1 MTVGLW
7 RDLWGAARS
16 LDFSAA
22 GDGAS
27 PVSTHAVVRCGQ
39 RPYNLSVMSSTASLP
54 EIPHS
59 NSNGHRRN
67 PALRVLYYTV
77 CLLLVALI
85 AGVWWLYWIARLPLP
100 QLDGSV
106 SVSGISS
113 KVRVMRDEQGVPTI
127 QAATLEDLFFA
138 QGYVTAQDRLWQMD
152 MLRRAAAGELSE
164 IIGEDTVK
172 MDREQRIL
180 GLRIAAEAA
189 EKNISARDR
198 GFLDAYARGVNA
210 FLESHRDRL
219 SLEFRLMKYTPRPW
233 TVTDSLLVGAR
244 MVQDLTHYSN
254 PPALTREKILA
265 KLGPEL
271 TADLYVNS
279 SWRDRPPTEVRRM
292 EDEPAV
298 HSSDTDEDEDDDEE
312 VDPEGGNGRLIS
324 GLASGSDFVN
334 TLQLAGHVPQG
345 LKPAFFQALN
355 GTAEAV
361 PLQNNWVVP
370 PGLGSAVSLFP
381 ALKRW
386 AKLVRPYGTGY
397 SFDTEYSSGAGYA
410 DDSFRPGSNNW
421 VVSGQHT
428 VSGKPLLSNDM
439 HLDHQMPNL
448 WFEAHL
454 KTDSGNFDVAGVTL
468 PGVPFVIVGHN
479 QRIGWG
485 FTNVGATVED
495 DYIEEFNAQGQYKTP
510 AGWVDAQHRQETI
523 HVKGKPDV
531 TLDVVTTRHG
541 PIITEL
547 IPGETR
553 KIALRWTLQDGMGLM
568 FFDVNS
574 AENWEEFRKAFS
586 TFDAPG
592 QNVMYGDVDGHIGY
606 QATGRVPIR
615 AAGDGSLPVSGSD
628 DAHEWKGWIPFD
640 EMPHVYDPPE
650 GILATANGRITP
662 DGYKYSISTEWEA
675 PWRTDRIYRVLES
688 GKKFAP
694 ADMLALQMDVSSTY
708 DRVCADKFVYAIDHA
723 ASASDRAKQA
733 AEILRDWDGRMSAD
747 SAAPMIET
755 KARQELAR
763 LLLEPKL
770 GAAADISASR
780 PASGALSWKSYHW
793 AMSSVWLENVLTKQ
807 PARWLPPGYSD
818 YGSLLTAAVENAVK
832 QTRVASGDP
841 SKAPSDL
848 SQWKWGKNYPVEI
861 DHPVLS
867 QLPLIGRFT
876 GPGLHPLSGS
886 NYTVKAMGR
895 GFGPSERL
903 TWNFANFDESTLNV
917 VTGESGIFLSPYYMD
932 QWAAWYG
939 GATFAFPFSQAAV
952 EQHRA
957 HEMMLEPGR
966 QEGSR

>member
-1 MTVGLW
+1 L
-7 RDLWGAARS
+7 S
-16 LDFSAA
+16 E
-22 GDGAS
+22 
-27 PVSTHAVVRCGQ
+27 VR
-39 RPYNLSVMSSTASLP
+39 
-54 EIPHS
+54 
-59 NSNGHRRN
+59 RRN
-67 PALRVLYYTV
+67 PALRILYYAL

-85 AGVWWLYWIARLPLP
+85 VGVWWFYWIARRPLP

-106 SVSGISS
+106 SVSGISA
-113 KVRVMRDEQGVPTI
+113 KVRVIRDEHGVPTI
-127 QAATLEDLFFA
+127 EASTLADLFFA

-152 MLRRAAAGELSE
+152 MMRRAAAGELSE
-164 IIGEDTVK
+164 VIGENTVK
-172 MDREQRIL
+172 RDREERIL
-180 GLRIAAEAA
+180 GLRLAAEAA
-189 EKNISARDR
+189 EKSISARDR
-198 GFLDAYARGVNA
+198 VYFAAYARGVNA

-219 SLEFRLMKYTPRPW
+219 SLEFRLMKYAPRAW
-233 TVTDSLLVGAR
+233 TVTDSMLVGALL
-244 MVQDLTHYSN
+244 VQYLNHY
-254 PPALTREKILA
+254 PYERALEREKVLA

-279 SWRDRPPTEVRRM
+279 SWRDRPPAEVRRI
-292 EDEPAV
+292 EDEPAINNG
-298 HSSDTDEDEDDDEE
+298 DGDDDDDEE
-312 VDPEGGNGRLIS
+312 VDPEGGTGRLTSAVSS
-324 GLASGSDFVN
+324 GY
-334 TLQLAGHVPQG
+334 VPQV
-345 LKPAFFQALN
+345 LKRVR
-355 GTAEAV
+355 E
-361 PLQNNWVVP
+361 NWVVP
-370 PGLGSAVSLFP
+370 PGLESFVALAP

-386 AKLVRPYGTGY
+386 AKLGRP
-397 SFDTEYSSGAGYA
+397 SGAGYS
-410 DDSFRPGSNNW
+410 DDSLAGYSDDSLRPGSNNW

-454 KTDSGNFDVAGVTL
+454 RTTTATTETTTATTTGTKAGSFDVAGVTL

-485 FTNVGATVED
+485 FTNVGPTVED
-495 DYIEEFNAQGQYKTP
+495 DFIEEFNAQGQYKTP
-510 AGWVDAQHRQETI
+510 AGWLDAQHRQETI

-547 IPGETR
+547 LPGETR

-568 FFDVNS
+568 FFDADS
-574 AENWEEFRKAFS
+574 AENWDQFRKALS
-586 TFDAPG
+586 TFGAPG
-592 QNVMYGDVDGHIGY
+592 QNLMYGDVDGHIGY

-615 AAGDGSLPVSGSD
+615 AAGDGSLPVNGSD
-628 DAHEWKGWIPFD
+628 DAHEWKGFIPFD
-640 EMPHVYDPPE
+640 EMPHVYDPPS

-662 DGYKYSISTEWEA
+662 EGYKYSISTEWDA

-708 DRVCADKFVYAIDHA
+708 DRFCADKFVYAVDHA
-723 ASASDRAKQA
+723 ASASDRAKRA

-747 SAAPMIET
+747 SAAPTIET

-770 GAAADISASR
+770 GAAADSSNSSSAPS
-780 PASGALSWKSYHW
+780 PKSGAASGALSWKSYHW

-818 YGSLLTAAVENAVK
+818 YGSLLTAALENAVQ
-832 QTRVASGDP
+832 QTGGASE
-841 SKAPSDL
+841 L
-848 SQWKWGKNYPVEI
+848 NQWKWGKYYPLEI
-861 DHPVLS
+861 DHLVLS
-867 QLPLIGRFT
+867 RLPVIGRFT
-876 GPGLHPLSGS
+876 GPGSHPLSGS
-886 NYTVKAMGR
+886 GQTVKQVSR

-903 TWNFANFDESTLNV
+903 TLNFANFDESTLNV

-939 GATFAFPFSQAAV
+939 GSTFAFPFSQAAI

-957 HEMMLEPGR
+957 HEMTLMPR
-966 QEGSR
+966 

>member
-1 MTVGLW
+1 
-7 RDLWGAARS
+7 
-16 LDFSAA
+16 
-22 GDGAS
+22 
-27 PVSTHAVVRCGQ
+27 
-39 RPYNLSVMSSTASLP
+39 MSSTTASLP
-54 EIPHS
+54 EVRR
-59 NSNGHRRN
+59 HR
-67 PALRVLYYTV
+67 PALRFLYYAACV
-77 CLLLVALI
+77 LVVALI
-85 AGVWWLYWIARLPLP
+85 GVIWWLYWIAHSAVP

-106 SVSGISS
+106 AVPGISS
-113 KVRVMRDEQGVPTI
+113 KVRVVRDGHGVPTI
-127 QAATLEDLFFA
+127 EAATLEDLFFA

-152 MLRRAAAGELSE
+152 MMRRAAAGELSE
-164 IIGEDTVK
+164 VIGEDTLK

-180 GLRIAAEAA
+180 GLRIAADAA
-189 EKNISARDR
+189 EKSISARDR
-198 GFLDAYARGVNA
+198 AYFDAYARGVNA
-210 FLESHRDRL
+210 FIDSHRDRL

-244 MVQDLTHYSN
+244 MVQDLNHYSN

-265 KLGPEL
+265 RLGPEL

-279 SWRDRPPTEVRRM
+279 SWRDRPPTETRRM
-292 EDEPAV
+292 EDEPAAN
-298 HSSDTDEDEDDDEE
+298 SSDEDEDDDEE
-312 VDPEGGNGRLIS
+312 VEPEGGNSRLIS
-324 GLASGSDFVN
+324 ALDSGR
-334 TLQLAGHVPQG
+334 GPQG
-345 LKPAFFQALN
+345 LKPAFFQGLN

-361 PLQNNWVVP
+361 PFPKPTHATSSRRHAAERLESVRENWAVP
-370 PGLGSAVSLFP
+370 PGLESSGARVP

-386 AKLVRPYGTGY
+386 AKVGRPSGALSMVRKSGALSMVRKSGALCLVRKSGASYSLVRP
-397 SFDTEYSSGAGYA
+397 SGAGFSGA
-410 DDSFRPGSNNW
+410 PRRPIDLKQGFSLEEGDSFRQGSNNW

-454 KTDSGNFDVAGVTL
+454 KMKSGNFDVAGVTL

-485 FTNVGATVED
+485 FTNVGPSVED
-495 DYIEEFNAQGQYKTP
+495 DFIEEFNAQGQYKTP
-510 AGWVDAQHRQETI
+510 AGWRDAEHRQETI

-541 PIITEL
+541 PIISEL
-547 IPGETR
+547 LPGETR

-574 AENWEEFRKAFS
+574 AQNWDEFRKAYS
-586 TFDAPG
+586 TFGAPG

-640 EMPHVYDPPE
+640 EMPHVYDPPG
-650 GILATANGRITP
+650 GILATANGRIAP
-662 DGYKYSISTEWEA
+662 DGYKYSISTEWDA

-688 GKKFAP
+688 GKQFAP

-708 DRVCADKFVYAIDHA
+708 DRFCADKFVYAVDHA
-723 ASASDRAKQA
+723 ASASGRAKQA
-733 AEILRDWDGRMSAD
+733 ADILRDWDGRMSAD
-747 SAAPMIET
+747 SAAPTIET

-770 GAAADISASR
+770 GAAADKPLA
-780 PASGALSWKSYHW
+780 GALSWKSYHW

-807 PARWLPPGYSD
+807 PARWLPPGYTD
-818 YGSLLTAAVENAVK
+818 YGSLLTAAVENVVSR
-832 QTRVASGDP
+832 TRIVLGSS
-841 SKAPSDL
+841 SKVDSPTPADL
-848 SQWKWGKNYPVEI
+848 AQWKWGKNYPVEI
-861 DHPVLS
+861 DHLVLG
-867 QLPLIGRFT
+867 QLPVVGRFT

-886 NYTVKAMGR
+886 GYTVKAVGR
-895 GFGPSERL
+895 EFGPSERL

-939 GATFAFPFSQAAV
+939 GSTFAFPFSQAAV
-952 EQHRA
+952 ERQRA
-957 HEMMLEPGR
+957 HEMTLVPR
-966 QEGSR
+966 RWVAVSH